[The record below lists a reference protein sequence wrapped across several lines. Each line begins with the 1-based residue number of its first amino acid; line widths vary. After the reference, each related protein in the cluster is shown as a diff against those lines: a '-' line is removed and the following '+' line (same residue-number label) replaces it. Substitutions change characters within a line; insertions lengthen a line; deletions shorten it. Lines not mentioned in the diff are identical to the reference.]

1 MYACNLLSRYIVERK
16 CQRHKLNHCHP
27 LKWVR
32 AEYIQ
37 QNFSNNLIQRIHVI
51 KNTFWKMADVIKFCF
66 LLCIHLL
73 LSLAFEL
80 IWTTFM
86 LFFTILLFY
95 TTDCTF
101 EKCLLRIVESLKL
114 LKCLNKL
121 PQANLIFLLE
131 FAPLFTTSTWHSRYV
146 SILSITKKILQWHRN

>member
-1 MYACNLLSRYIVERK
+1 MFKNIWWQKCIFSLLPSVIWNEWLSQTIISIFIVPIFWECVYAYNLLSRYIVERK

-73 LSLAFEL
+73 LSSAFEL

-86 LFFTILLFY
+86 LFFTILLFIP
-95 TTDCTF
+95 
-101 EKCLLRIVESLKL
+101 LIAL
-114 LKCLNKL
+114 LK
-121 PQANLIFLLE
+121 
-131 FAPLFTTSTWHSRYV
+131 SV
-146 SILSITKKILQWHRN
+146 S